1 MRPTVATGK
10 DSALQSGSAEENGSR
25 SEAAESGQQTAS
37 AETGD
42 LQIGSVETRGIV
54 RRAAPRLLRD
64 GVGPLAVFFAGW
76 KLVGLGVGICSAVA
90 FGAAVFVHE
99 RRNGRPA
106 MVVRVAL
113 VLVAI
118 RATVGLVSDSA
129 TAYLGF
135 EIAIDTV
142 LGAFVL
148 ATLASDRPFISWFA
162 DEVFPLPVQVRE
174 SDTFLA
180 TMRTLTLVWGI
191 YFLARALVRLSA
203 LVTLGT
209 DRYVL
214 VSALTDAPFLIALLA
229 WSVHYTTNV
238 FRRHPVWGPLL
249 AE

>member
-1 MRPTVATGK
+1 MRATAATGK
-10 DSALQSGSAEENGSR
+10 RSTLRSGPAEESGSR
-25 SEAAESGQQTAS
+25 SGPAGSGQQTAS
-37 AETGD
+37 AELGD

-76 KLVGLGVGICSAVA
+76 KLVGLSVGIGSAVA

-99 RRNGRPA
+99 RRAGRPA
-106 MVVRVAL
+106 MVVRLAL

-118 RATVGLVSDSA
+118 RATVGLLSDSA

-142 LGAFVL
+142 LGLLVL
-148 ATLASDRPFISWFA
+148 ATLASPRPFTSWFA

-174 SDTFLA
+174 SDTFLT
-180 TMRTLTLVWGI
+180 TMRTLTLVWGV

-203 LVTLGT
+203 LLTLGT

-229 WSVHYTTNV
+229 WSVHYTTST

-249 AE
+249 VD